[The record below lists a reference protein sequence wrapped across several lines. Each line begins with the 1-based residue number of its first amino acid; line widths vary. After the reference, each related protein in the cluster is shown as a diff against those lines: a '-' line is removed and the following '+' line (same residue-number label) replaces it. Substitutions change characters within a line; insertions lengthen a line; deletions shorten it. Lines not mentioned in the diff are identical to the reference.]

1 MAFCRVLWQNRV
13 VMPVR
18 IKICGITR
26 LEDAEAAVAAGVDA
40 LGFMFYPGSPR
51 RVSEDVAATIGR
63 SLPPLVLRVGVF
75 VEAPEDVI
83 RATAARCG
91 LQALQ
96 FHGTEPPEFCRRFE
110 LPVIKAFRIR
120 GPESLAALRAYDTA
134 AWLLDSYVAGQPG
147 GTGTIFNWDL
157 AVEAVR
163 WGRPVF
169 LAGGL
174 TPDNVAEAVRRV
186 RPYAVDVSSG
196 VESAPGRKDPHRLR
210 ALVAAVRAADP
221 GAGSGAV

>member
-1 MAFCRVLWQNRV
+1 MAFRRGLWQNRV
-13 VMPVR
+13 AMPVR

-26 LEDAEAAVAAGVDA
+26 LEDAEAAVAAGADA
-40 LGFMFYPGSPR
+40 LGFMFYAGSAR
-51 RVSEDVAATIGR
+51 RVSEEVAAAICR
-63 SLPPLVLRVGVF
+63 DLPPCVLRVGVF
-75 VEAPEDVI
+75 VDADEETI

-96 FHGTEPPEFCRRFE
+96 LHGTESPEFCQRFE

-120 GPESLAALRAYDTA
+120 GPECLPELRAYDTA

-147 GTGTIFNWDL
+147 GTGTTFNWDL
-157 AVEAVR
+157 AAEAVR

-174 TPDNVAEAVRRV
+174 TPQNVAEAVRRV
-186 RPYAVDVSSG
+186 RPYAVDVSGG
-196 VESAPGRKDPHRLR
+196 VESAPGRKDPERLR
-210 ALVAAVRAADP
+210 AFVAAVRAA
-221 GAGSGAV
+221 GG